1 MTKTKLIILA
11 ALLISDSLFA
21 QKDNSYTLTLQQAIE
36 FAYQHQKN
44 VLNAE
49 IDAQIAD
56 KKVDEIIGMGVPQLS
71 ASFDIKDFEK
81 IPTTTFPDFITPSVY
96 NVLFNENVIPRRDL
110 GPVQQFPIQFGTK
123 WNATAGL
130 NASQLIFQPSYIVG
144 VQASKTYRELSQ
156 KSLTRTK
163 IETAVAVTKAYYAVL
178 VSRERAKLLDAN
190 IARVEKLKND
200 TKAMYDNGFVE
211 KIDYD
216 RVALTYNNL
225 NTEKE
230 NVHRLTLLS
239 EYMLKFQVGMPVSSD
254 VTLTD
259 SLTDA
264 QIKTITLSSEKPDVS
279 KRIEYSLLE
288 SQKRFS
294 TLDLKRYRVQYL
306 PTLVA
311 YGSVSANALR
321 TEFDIF
327 DTDKKWYPTALIG
340 ATLSW
345 NLFDGLQRE
354 RKIDQAKLE
363 LKKIENQ
370 MDDVNNALTLEA
382 ESNRTMLQ
390 NALASLNTQSANL
403 ELANEVV
410 RVTKLKYDEGVGS
423 NLEVITAETALR
435 EAQTNYY
442 NAVYDAL
449 VAKVDLDKALGNIK

>member
-11 ALLISDSLFA
+11 AILISNSLFA
-21 QKDNSYTLTLQQAIE
+21 QKDSSYTLTLQQAIE
-36 FAYQHQKN
+36 YSYQHQKN
-44 VLNAE
+44 VLNAQL
-49 IDAQIAD
+49 DAQIAD
-56 KKVDEIIGMGVPQLS
+56 KKVAEITGMGVPQLS
-71 ASFDIKDFEK
+71 ASFDLKDFEK
-81 IPTTTFPDFITPSVY
+81 IPTTTLPDFITPSIY
-96 NVLFNENVIPRRDL
+96 NVLFNENVIPRKNL
-110 GPVQQFPIQFGTK
+110 GPAAQYPIQFGTK

-163 IETAVAVTKAYYAVL
+163 IETAVAVSKAYYGVL
-178 VSRERAKLLDAN
+178 VTRQRLKLLDAN
-190 IARVEKLKND
+190 MTRVEKLKND
-200 TKAMYDNGFVE
+200 TKALYDNGFVE

-216 RVALTYNNL
+216 RVTLAYNNL
-225 NTEKE
+225 STEKD
-230 NVHRLTLLS
+230 NIYRLSQLS
-239 EYMLKFQVGMPVSSD
+239 EYMLKFQVGMPVNANI
-254 VTLTD
+254 TLSD
-259 SLTDA
+259 SLTEA
-264 QIKTITLSSEKPDVS
+264 QVQNIALSSERPDVS

-288 SQKRFS
+288 SQKHFQS
-294 TLDLKRYRVQYL
+294 LDLKRYRVQYL
-306 PTLVA
+306 PSLVA

-321 TEFDIF
+321 DEFNIF
-327 DTDKKWYPTALIG
+327 DTDKRWYPTVLIG

-363 LKKIENQ
+363 LKKVENQ
-370 MDDVNNALTLEA
+370 MEDVNNALTLEA
-382 ESNRTMLQ
+382 ESNRIMLQ
-390 NALASLNTQSANL
+390 NALASLNTQRSNL
-403 ELANEVV
+403 DLANEVV

-423 NLEVITAETALR
+423 NLEVITAETSLR

>member
-1 MTKTKLIILA
+1 MTKTKLLLLA
-11 ALLISDSLFA
+11 AFLFSNSLFA
-21 QKDNSYTLTLQQAIE
+21 QKDSSYTLTLQQAIE
-36 FAYQHQKN
+36 YAYQHQKN
-44 VLNAE
+44 VLNAQL
-49 IDAQIAD
+49 DAQIAD
-56 KKVDEIIGMGVPQLS
+56 KKVSEIIGMGVPQVS
-71 ASFDIKDFEK
+71 ASFDLKDFEK
-81 IPTTTFPDFITPSVY
+81 IPTTTLPDFITPSIY

-110 GPVQQFPIQFGTK
+110 GAVQQFPIQFGTR

-144 VQASKTYRELSQ
+144 VQASRTYRELSQ

-163 IETAVAVTKAYYAVL
+163 IETAVAVTKAYYGVL
-178 VSRERAKLLDAN
+178 VSRKRLELLDAN
-190 IARVEKLKND
+190 MTRVQKLRDD
-200 TKAMYDNGFVE
+200 TKALYDNGFVE

-225 NTEKE
+225 STEKE
-230 NVHRLTLLS
+230 NITRLSLLS
-239 EYMLKFQVGMPVSSD
+239 ELMLKFQVGMPVNSD
-254 VTLTD
+254 VSLAD
-259 SLTDA
+259 SLADA
-264 QIKTITLSSEKPDVS
+264 QVKNIALSMEKPDVS

-288 SQKRFS
+288 SQKNFQA
-294 TLDLKRYRVQYL
+294 LDLKRYRVQYY
-306 PTLVA
+306 PSLVA
-311 YGSVSANALR
+311 YGNVSANALR
-321 TEFDIF
+321 DKFDIF
-327 DTDKKWYPTALIG
+327 DTDKRWYPTVLIG

-363 LKKIENQ
+363 LKKIDNQ
-370 MDDVNNALTLEA
+370 ITDVNNALTLEA
-382 ESNRTMLQ
+382 ESSRTMLQ

-410 RVTKLKYDEGVGS
+410 RVSKLKYDEGVGS
-423 NLEVITAETALR
+423 NLEVITAETSLR

>member
-1 MTKTKLIILA
+1 
-11 ALLISDSLFA
+11 
-21 QKDNSYTLTLQQAIE
+21 
-36 FAYQHQKN
+36 
-44 VLNAE
+44 
-49 IDAQIAD
+49 
-56 KKVDEIIGMGVPQLS
+56 
-71 ASFDIKDFEK
+71 
-81 IPTTTFPDFITPSVY
+81 
-96 NVLFNENVIPRRDL
+96 L
-110 GPVQQFPIQFGTK
+110 GAVQQFPIQFGTR

-130 NASQLIFQPSYIVG
+130 NASQLLFQPSYIIG
-144 VQASKTYRELSQ
+144 VQASRTYRELSQ

-163 IETAVAVTKAYYAVL
+163 IETAVAVTKAYYGVL
-178 VSRERAKLLDAN
+178 VTRERLKLLDAN
-190 IARVEKLKND
+190 IARVEKLRND

-225 NTEKE
+225 STEKD
-230 NVHRLTLLS
+230 NIHRLSQLS
-239 EYMLKFQVGMPVSSD
+239 VYMLKFQIGMPVNSD
-254 VTLTD
+254 VTLAD
-259 SLTDA
+259 SLMA
-264 QIKTITLSSEKPDVS
+264 GQIQNLVLSSDKADVS

-288 SQKRFS
+288 SQKRFQI
-294 TLDLKRYRVQYL
+294 LDVKRYKVQYL
-306 PTLVA
+306 PSLVA

-321 TEFDIF
+321 DEFDIF
-327 DTDKKWYPTALIG
+327 DTDKKWYPTVLIG

-370 MDDVNNALTLEA
+370 MSDANNALTLEA
-382 ESNRTMLQ
+382 ETNRIMLQ
-390 NALASLNTQSANL
+390 NALASYNTQQANL
-403 ELANEVV
+403 ALANEVV
-410 RVTKLKYDEGVGS
+410 RVSKLKYDEGVGS